1 MSQFPTS
8 QFPMMYPYA
17 TQQTNPST
25 PFIKQEPGAAT
36 QAPTIQPSA
45 PTFNPTSLP
54 TTGWKDALIV
64 FIKFLITMKKNY
76 LYKINELFIQH

>member
-17 TQQTNPST
+17 TQQTNPSA
-25 PFIKQEPGAAT
+25 PFIKQEPGATT

-54 TTGWKDALIV
+54 TTGWKDALIA

-76 LYKINELFIQH
+76 LYKINELCIQH